1 MLKALKIS
9 EANMEEGQMR
19 CDVNISL
26 HAPGYTGNRVE
37 VKNVMGIRFIEKAM
51 EYEILRH
58 AELISKGHE
67 VPHETRRYDAVADK
81 TISLRSKENDLDYR
95 FIRDPDLPY
104 FKINPARIARQ

>member
-1 MLKALKIS
+1 
-9 EANMEEGQMR
+9 MEEGQMR

-58 AELISKGHE
+58 AELISQG
-67 VPHETRRYDAVADK
+67 
-81 TISLRSKENDLDYR
+81 
-95 FIRDPDLPY
+95 
-104 FKINPARIARQ
+104 